1 MLLGQGKLPEA
12 RAVLEEAMRHADPV
26 ALVEYVATYF
36 DLFWALSDE
45 QQQLLV
51 GLSPAPFDGDRQT
64 WGLAIAGTWLL
75 RGDTAR
81 ARAYAD
87 SARIAG
93 AAHIREVPHDG
104 QLHALQGT
112 ALAIL
117 GRKAEAI
124 REGQRAVELLPPS
137 VDANAPY
144 YMQHQ
149 LARTYIMAGEQERA
163 LDLIEP
169 LLRANYYLT
178 PGWLR
183 VDPTF
188 APLRG
193 NPRFQRLTASAP

>member
-1 MLLGQGKLPEA
+1 
-12 RAVLEEAMRHADPV
+12 
-26 ALVEYVATYF
+26 
-36 DLFWALSDE
+36 
-45 QQQLLV
+45 
-51 GLSPAPFDGDRQT
+51 
-64 WGLAIAGTWLL
+64 
-75 RGDTAR
+75 
-81 ARAYAD
+81 
-87 SARIAG
+87 
-93 AAHIREVPHDG
+93 VPLDG

-124 REGQRAVELLPPS
+124 REGQRALELLPPS

-149 LARTYIMAGEQERA
+149 LARTYIMVGEQERA
-163 LDLIEP
+163 IDLIEP

-188 APLRG
+188 DPLRG